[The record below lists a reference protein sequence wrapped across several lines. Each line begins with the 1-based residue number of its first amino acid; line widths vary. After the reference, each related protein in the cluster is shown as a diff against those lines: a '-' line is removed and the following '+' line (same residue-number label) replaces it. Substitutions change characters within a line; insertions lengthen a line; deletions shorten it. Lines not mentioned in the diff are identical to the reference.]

1 MPIFMDR
8 HDMRDMTAEA
18 IAAAHRRDLEVQD
31 KYGVKYMTYWFD
43 QDRGTGFCLVD
54 APDPATAEQ
63 VHREAHGEIPSD
75 IIAVDLA
82 AVEAFLGRIS
92 HPHGDAC
99 AEAPVV
105 DAGLRAVMF
114 TDIVGSTE
122 MTTRL
127 GDAAALELV
136 RVHDA
141 LVRRGLAANHG
152 REVKHTG
159 DGIMGVF
166 DDIPSAARAAA
177 DIQWHFWL
185 YNLNVAESLSV
196 RIGIHVGEPLAKH
209 NDLFGATVHLA
220 CRLCAEA
227 EVDGIVVSGL
237 VCELCDLDNAFFVGL
252 GERRLKGFS
261 EPVPVFRLNWRG
273 LKPPYGPD
281 RNATSA
287 LVSSHRGRSGNRR

>member
-1 MPIFMDR
+1 MDR

-18 IAAAHRRDLEVQD
+18 IAAAHRKDLEVQD

-54 APDPATAEQ
+54 APDAATAEQ
-63 VHREAHGEIPSD
+63 VHREAHGEIASE
-75 IIAVDLA
+75 IIAVDLS

-92 HPHGDAC
+92 HPDAGGGTPL
-99 AEAPVV
+99 AAV

-122 MTTRL
+122 LTTRL

-159 DGIMGVF
+159 DGIMAVF
-166 DDIPSAARAAA
+166 DSVASAVRAAA

-185 YNLNVAESLSV
+185 YNLNAAESLNV
-196 RIGIHVGEPLAKH
+196 RIGIHAGEPLADH

-237 VCELCDLDNAFFVGL
+237 VRELCEVNNALFVGL
-252 GERRLKGFS
+252 GERRLKGFADQM
-261 EPVPVFRLNWRG
+261 PVYRLQWRA
-273 LKPPYGPD
+273 LKPPYGPA
-281 RNATSA
+281 RNAW
-287 LVSSHRGRSGNRR
+287 

>member
-1 MPIFMDR
+1 
-8 HDMRDMTAEA
+8 
-18 IAAAHRRDLEVQD
+18 
-31 KYGVKYMTYWFD
+31 
-43 QDRGTGFCLVD
+43 
-54 APDPATAEQ
+54 
-63 VHREAHGEIPSD
+63 
-75 IIAVDLA
+75 
-82 AVEAFLGRIS
+82 VEAFLGRIS
-92 HPHGDAC
+92 DPQAGAG
-99 AEAPVV
+99 AVAPAI

-159 DGIMGVF
+159 DGIMAVF
-166 DDIPSAARAAA
+166 DDVARAVRAAA

-185 YNLNVAESLSV
+185 YNLNVTESLSV
-196 RIGIHVGEPLAKH
+196 RIGIHAGEPLAEH

-227 EVDGIVVSGL
+227 EADGIVVSGL
-237 VCELCDLDNAFFVGL
+237 V
-252 GERRLKGFS
+252 R
-261 EPVPVFRLNWRG
+261 
-273 LKPPYGPD
+273 
-281 RNATSA
+281 
-287 LVSSHRGRSGNRR
+287 

>member
-8 HDMRDMTAEA
+8 HDMRDMSAEA
-18 IAAAHRRDLEVQD
+18 IAAAHRKDLEVQD

-43 QDRGTGFCLVD
+43 QERGTGFCLVD
-54 APDPATAEQ
+54 APDAATAKQ

-82 AVEAFLGRIS
+82 AVEAFLGRIN
-92 HPHGDAC
+92 HPDTGVADA
-99 AEAPVV
+99 AV
-105 DAGLRAVMF
+105 DSGLRAVMF

-122 MTTRL
+122 LTTRL

-136 RVHDA
+136 HVHDA
-141 LVRRGLAANHG
+141 LVRRGLAANQG

-159 DGIMGVF
+159 DGIMAVF
-166 DDIPSAARAAA
+166 DSVAHAVRAAA

-185 YNLNVAESLSV
+185 YNLNAAESFSV
-196 RIGIHVGEPLAKH
+196 RIGIHAGEPLADH

-237 VCELCDLDNAFFVGL
+237 VRELCEVDKAFFVGL
-252 GERRLKGFS
+252 GERRLKGFANQ
-261 EPVPVFRLNWRG
+261 VPVFRLKWRG
-273 LKPPYGPD
+273 LNPPYGP
-281 RNATSA
+281 AQ
-287 LVSSHRGRSGNRR
+287 LIVEV